1 MRPRTTLPSTGPHA
15 RPTTRRTRA
24 AAALT
29 AAAVALAGA
38 VTAAA
43 PAQAAL
49 KRAETPFVYQ
59 GSSFGTRVQ
68 LADPSAGAITAGR
81 TGWSVLGCTD
91 LAPLRHG
98 NNVAD
103 VGQTDAVDIG
113 AVTSTTSTFRR
124 PKRSTYGS
132 RSTNKV
138 TDITLGSDGGPQLTF
153 GAITTTAVAS
163 NVRGKFRAAADVDL
177 VGVDAV
183 NIDGTGAPQ
192 ELQDLLG
199 AIGAADDQLV
209 EAIIAGAGAD
219 GIAIPGLGTIY
230 PAGGQ
235 RKAAG
240 PAGANANAFGIRV
253 VLENGRGTVT
263 IGRAWARIQRAQ
275 PAGVFVGNA
284 YSIDGSL
291 LGGTVSVGRNPFK
304 PLPCR
309 GTGGRWQSESLPGL
323 DLAGQVSASAMK
335 ASVYGKALRDG
346 RAVART
352 RGSIGYVKLGD
363 ALEIKGI
370 VGQVNVKQNV
380 RGRIAGR
387 TVAGTSVG
395 SIVADGT
402 TYALPAPGE
411 TLEIPGVARIT
422 FAVRRNLGTR
432 GIRVHALQVTLLDE
446 AGAAESTVNLGT
458 AKAWIN

>member
-1 MRPRTTLPSTGPHA
+1 MRPRTTLPTSGAAT
-15 RPTTRRTRA
+15 RQTRRTRA

-29 AAAVALAGA
+29 AAAVALSGGVAL
-38 VTAAA
+38 TTT
-43 PAQAAL
+43 PAQAAVP
-49 KRAETPFVYQ
+49 RAETPFVYQ
-59 GSSFGTRVQ
+59 GSSFGTRIQ
-68 LADPSAGAITAGR
+68 LADPSAGAIKAGR

-91 LAPLRHG
+91 LAPVQHG

-103 VGQTDAVDIG
+103 VGQADTVDVG

-124 PKRSTYGS
+124 PKRNVHGS

-138 TDITLGSDGGPQLTF
+138 TDITLGADGGPQLKF

-163 NVRGKFRAAADVDL
+163 NVRGSFRASADVDL
-177 VGVDAV
+177 AGVDAV
-183 NIDGTGAPQ
+183 NIDSTGAPQ

-199 AIGAADDQLV
+199 AIGSADDQLV
-209 EAIIAGAGAD
+209 EAIIEGAGSE

-235 RKAAG
+235 RRSAG
-240 PAGANANAFGIRV
+240 PAGASANAFGIRV
-253 VLENGRGTVT
+253 VLEEGRGTVT
-263 IGRAWARIQRAQ
+263 IGRAWARIQKAQ

-284 YSIDGSL
+284 YSLDGSL
-291 LGGTVSVGRNPFK
+291 LGGTVSLGRNPFK

-309 GTGGRWQSESLPGL
+309 GTGGQWKSESLPGL
-323 DLAGQVSASAMK
+323 DLAGQVSADAMK
-335 ASVYGKALRDG
+335 AAVYGKALRDG

-363 ALEIKGI
+363 ALEIRGV
-370 VGQVNVKQNV
+370 VGQVNVKQNA
-380 RGRIAGR
+380 RGRIAAR
-387 TVAGTSVG
+387 TVSGTTVG
-395 SIVADGT
+395 SIVSDGT
-402 TYALPAPGE
+402 THALPAPGE
-411 TLEIPGVARIT
+411 TLEIPGVARIA

-432 GIRVHALQVTLLDE
+432 GIRVHALQVTLLDD